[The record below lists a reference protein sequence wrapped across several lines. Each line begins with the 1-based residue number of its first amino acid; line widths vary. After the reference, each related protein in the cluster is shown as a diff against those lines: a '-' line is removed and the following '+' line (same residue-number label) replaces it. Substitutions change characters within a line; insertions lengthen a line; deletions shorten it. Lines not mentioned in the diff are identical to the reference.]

1 MKPKEKPA
9 ANEPAALADPMAARL
24 GYQLRRASVQMMADL
39 GASMTSIDLRP
50 TEATI
55 LLLVGANPGCR
66 QGEVGETLGIKRA
79 NMVPLIAG
87 LIKKGLVS
95 RARADGRSHALTLT
109 AAGRARTA
117 AFNKLLDRQEAE
129 FRSRLDQKSLT
140 NLLAALTTL
149 RG

>member
-1 MKPKEKPA
+1 MKPKEKPPGI
-9 ANEPAALADPMAARL
+9 EPATLADPMAARL
-24 GYQLRRASVQMMADL
+24 GYQLRRASVLMMADL
-39 GASMTSIDLRP
+39 GTRLLAIDLRP

-66 QGEVGETLGIKRA
+66 QGEVGEALGIKRA

-87 LIKKGLVS
+87 LIDKGLVA

-117 AFNKLLDRQEAE
+117 AFNKLLDKQEAE
-129 FRSRLDQKSLT
+129 FQSRLDRKSIA
-140 NLLAALTTL
+140 NLLQALATL